1 MAQKFQ
7 KLKYKNLTLC
17 SGKEAQIYG
26 ASVLPPPAKMEAL
39 MSFESNL
46 MLMKP

>member
-1 MAQKFQ
+1 MTWKFQ
-7 KLKYKNLTLC
+7 KLKYENLTL
-17 SGKEAQIYG
+17 SSSKEAQIFG

-46 MLMKP
+46 MLMKL